1 MLWSR
6 TDAGAGANS
15 GTARNM
21 PVLGRVAASKE
32 KRLLI
37 SKADEPTTADRR
49 ATAGMTHET
58 TDAFRACEELVR
70 TADKDRWLAS
80 LFAPAPFRADLM
92 ALYAF
97 NIEVAAVRERV
108 SAPLPGE
115 VRLQWWRDVI
125 NNEARGDVSG
135 HSVAAALTEVIGR
148 RRLPVKPFIDLID
161 ARVFDLYDDP
171 MPTTGD
177 LEGYCGET
185 SSALMQLA
193 ALILADGRD
202 PGTADMA
209 GHAGVAYALTGLIR
223 AFPLQA
229 SRGQI
234 FLPADIM
241 ERTGAARADILAGRM
256 TEGIGRALDELR
268 GLARRHVTA
277 AEALAPK
284 VPAEVA
290 PAFLAAALCPAYLD
304 RMAGFIRAPFQS
316 SVELPQ
322 WRRQWLLWRA
332 ARRARSAPRLA

>member
-1 MLWSR
+1 M
-6 TDAGAGANS
+6 G
-15 GTARNM
+15 
-21 PVLGRVAASKE
+21 
-32 KRLLI
+32 
-37 SKADEPTTADRR
+37 
-49 ATAGMTHET
+49 HEM
-58 TDAFRACEELVR
+58 TDAFQACEELVR

-97 NIEVAAVRERV
+97 NVEVAAVRERV

-115 VRLQWWRDVI
+115 VRLQWWRDVL
-125 NNEARGDVSG
+125 NGEARGDISG
-135 HSVAAALTEVIGR
+135 HPVAAALVDVIGR
-148 RRLPVKPFIDLID
+148 RRLPVKPLVDLVD

-229 SRGQI
+229 SRGQVYVPVDM
-234 FLPADIM
+234 LERAGA
-241 ERTGAARADILAGRM
+241 ERTDILAGRM
-256 TEGIGRALDELR
+256 SEGIGRALEDMR
-268 GLARRHVTA
+268 ALARRHVAAA
-277 AEALAPK
+277 AELKASTP
-284 VPAEVA
+284 VEVA
-290 PAFLAAALCPAYLD
+290 PAFLAEALLPAYLD
-304 RMAGFIRAPFQS
+304 RMDSFVRAPFQS
-316 SVELPQ
+316 SIELPQ
-322 WRRQWLLWRA
+322 WRRQWLIWRA
-332 ARRARSAPRLA
+332 ARRARSGPRLA

>member
-1 MLWSR
+1 M
-6 TDAGAGANS
+6 G
-15 GTARNM
+15 
-21 PVLGRVAASKE
+21 
-32 KRLLI
+32 
-37 SKADEPTTADRR
+37 
-49 ATAGMTHET
+49 HEM
-58 TDAFRACEELVR
+58 TDAFQACEELVR

-97 NIEVAAVRERV
+97 NVEVAAVRERV

-115 VRLQWWRDVI
+115 VRLQWWRDVL
-125 NNEARGDVSG
+125 NGEARGDISG
-135 HSVAAALTEVIGR
+135 HPVAAALVDVIGR
-148 RRLPVKPFIDLID
+148 RRLPVKPLVDLVD

-229 SRGQI
+229 SRGQVYVPVDM
-234 FLPADIM
+234 LERAGA
-241 ERTGAARADILAGRM
+241 ERTDILAGRM
-256 TEGIGRALDELR
+256 SEGIGTALEAMRALAHRHMAATEDLR
-268 GLARRHVTA
+268 A
-277 AEALAPK
+277 K
-284 VPAEVA
+284 VPVEIA
-290 PAFLAAALCPAYLD
+290 PAFLAAALVPAYLA
-304 RMAGFIRAPFQS
+304 RMDSFVRAPFQS
-316 SVELPQ
+316 SIELPQ
-322 WRRQWLLWRA
+322 WRRQWLIWRA
-332 ARRARSAPRLA
+332 ARRARRGPRLA